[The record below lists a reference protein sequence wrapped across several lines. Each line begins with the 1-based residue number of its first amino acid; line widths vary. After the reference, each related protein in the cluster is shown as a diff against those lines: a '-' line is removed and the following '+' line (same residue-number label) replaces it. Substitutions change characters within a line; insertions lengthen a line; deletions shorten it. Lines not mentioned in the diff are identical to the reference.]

1 MVEAWSIFA
10 LSGGAGMITAVQ
22 LRAARA
28 LAGID
33 QRQLAS
39 LSGLSVPTIQR
50 MEASEGV
57 VRGSADSLLKL
68 IEALRA
74 AGVELIAQG
83 AASGAGG
90 CGVRLMS

>member
-1 MVEAWSIFA
+1 
-10 LSGGAGMITAVQ
+10 MITAVQ